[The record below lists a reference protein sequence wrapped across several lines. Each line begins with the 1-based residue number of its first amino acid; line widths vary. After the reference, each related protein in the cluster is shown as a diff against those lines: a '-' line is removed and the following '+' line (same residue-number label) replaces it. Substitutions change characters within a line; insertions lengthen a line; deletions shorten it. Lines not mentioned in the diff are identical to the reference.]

1 MNVPAGFTLLLG
13 GARSGKSALAVA
25 LGRSWEGPVTLVAT
39 ARLHDDENNAND
51 GDHDLAMR
59 VARHQAERPAR
70 WTTVETAGDVVG
82 ALRYSPSDTL
92 VIVDCI
98 TLWVAAAF
106 DQPDELTIE
115 ADALTLARVAASRP
129 APTVLISNEVGL
141 GVHPSSDVGRRFRDT
156 LGRVNTTLAA
166 HAHRTLFLVAGR
178 ALRLDDPWSLLT

>member
-1 MNVPAGFTLLLG
+1 MNVPTGLTLLLG

-39 ARLHDDENNAND
+39 ARLRDDD
-51 GDHDLAMR
+51 DLALR
-59 VARHQAERPAR
+59 VARHQAERPAN
-70 WTTVETAGDVVG
+70 WTTVETARDVIG
-82 ALRYSPSDTL
+82 ALRNAPSDTL

-115 ADALTLARVAASRP
+115 ADALTLARVAASRS

-141 GVHPSSDVGRRFRDT
+141 GVHPSSEVGRRYRDT
-156 LGRVNTTLAA
+156 LGRVNATLAA
-166 HAHRTLFLVAGR
+166 HAQRTLLLVAGR